1 MSILIYLWFYVCEYI
16 YVYISLHWLG
26 RESNYTIYVI
36 SLSVYFYLFQ
46 EYQLLNLTSDMYMED
61 EAAEDVTRYVCTEV
75 DIHKCIYAFIIVYL

>member
-1 MSILIYLWFYVCEYI
+1 MYIFLYIGLVEKVITQYMFY
-16 YVYISLHWLG
+16 
-26 RESNYTIYVI
+26 
-36 SLSVYFYLFQ
+36 SLSVNFYLFQ